1 MSDKIV
7 SSLFAA
13 LIGGIVGACV
23 VFFMSGKTKFEALEV
38 GSLTITKQATLL
50 NAEGKDDVVIKEGSV
65 LANNVILG
73 KKFIGQQYQGHVFV
87 GNRIFTSPDDLM
99 ATSMEKWKFFTEIGS
114 SEKVGG
120 ELIVRSPHGANVVGQ
135 PVNDGILFRAGFG
148 EDDAPQ
154 LFVKSN
160 QNGGT
165 LHIPFLPPRQQPNA
179 ETPQENGT
187 GTPANAAAPAPA
199 TETSATAPATPPAS
213 VVTPT
218 PAVAENT
225 GNATK

>member
-7 SSLFAA
+7 SSLFSA

-38 GSLTITKQATLL
+38 GSLKITKQATLL

-73 KKFIGQQYQGHVFV
+73 KKFIGTQYQGHVFV
-87 GNRIFTSPDDLM
+87 GNRIFTSPDDLVG
-99 ATSMEKWKFFTEIGS
+99 TPMEKWKFFTELGS
-114 SEKVGG
+114 SEEMGG

-135 PVNDGILFRAGFG
+135 PVNTGALFRVGFDKG
-148 EDDAPQ
+148 NDAPQ
-154 LFVKSN
+154 LFARSN
-160 QNGGT
+160 ENGGT
-165 LHIPFLPPRQQPNA
+165 LHIPFIRPSQPNPENPA
-179 ETPQENGT
+179 EGA
-187 GTPANAAAPAPA
+187 TPAATPPVPA
-199 TETSATAPATPPAS
+199 ETSAAPVTPATPPA
-213 VVTPT
+213 V
-218 PAVAENT
+218 AAENT